1 MWQVSIFCIQEWLIS
16 TRYNRAVAGAETG
29 NLKSLKEIPCYR
41 EGSIRANFGYAH
53 YCDLFVGFDCV
64 DFNACATSTQTVKC
78 KQGTPNKSE
87 EIKSKYICTPD
98 LFDYV
103 YSCSARLKGGRYDLG
118 NGPPTSKDGSI
129 FLGRGFIQLT
139 GKYNYKELSKAWNED
154 SENANNK
161 KYFHIQT
168 KDGGHIDE
176 LVTDLDVAMKASMY
190 FWRLKGC
197 NTYAD
202 KDDTAGVT
210 NKIKGNR
217 DKDEVKNRGN
227 IKDKALNVLKFK

>member
-1 MWQVSIFCIQEWLIS
+1 M
-16 TRYNRAVAGAETG
+16 
-29 NLKSLKEIPCYR
+29 
-41 EGSIRANFGYAH
+41 
-53 YCDLFVGFDCV
+53 
-64 DFNACATSTQTVKC
+64 
-78 KQGTPNKSE
+78 
-87 EIKSKYICTPD
+87 
-98 LFDYV
+98 
-103 YSCSARLKGGRYDLG
+103 G
-118 NGPPTSKDGSI
+118 NGPPTSKDGST

-202 KDDTAGVT
+202 KDDTTGVT
-210 NKIKGNR
+210 KKVKGT
-217 DKDEVKNRGN
+217 DKDLKEIIKRGK
-227 IKDKALNVLKFK
+227 IKDKALKTIKIN